1 MTAIAYT
8 QFRKRLDEF
17 FAQAEDEAVIITR
30 ADGQDRVLLSKQEY
44 ESLLETTHLLST
56 TANSSRLQAAMT
68 EIDNTLN
75 PGHPSIT

>member
-1 MTAIAYT
+1 MTAVAYT

-44 ESLLETTHLLST
+44 ESLLETAHLLST
-56 TANSSRLQAAMT
+56 ADNAARLQDAIT
-68 EIDNTLN
+68 EIEAEIARR
-75 PGHPSIT
+75 SAAA

>member
-30 ADGQDRVLLSKQEY
+30 ADGQDRVLISKQEY
-44 ESLLETTHLLST
+44 ESLLETAHLLST
-56 TANSSRLQAAMT
+56 AANANRLQSAMT
-68 EIDNTLN
+68 EIEAEIARR
-75 PGHPSIT
+75 SAV

>member
-30 ADGQDRVLLSKQEY
+30 ADGQDRVLISKQEY
-44 ESLLETTHLLST
+44 ESLLETAHLLST
-56 TANSSRLQAAMT
+56 TANANRLQSAMT
-68 EIDNTLN
+68 EIEAEIARR
-75 PGHPSIT
+75 SAI

>member
-30 ADGQDRVLLSKQEY
+30 ADGQDRVLISKQEY
-44 ESLLETTHLLST
+44 ESLLETAHLLSMT
-56 TANSSRLQAAMT
+56 TNANRLQSAMT
-68 EIDNTLN
+68 EIEADIVRR
-75 PGHPSIT
+75 SAI

>member
-8 QFRKRLDEF
+8 QFRRRLDEF

-44 ESLLETTHLLST
+44 DALMETSHLLST
-56 TANSSRLQAAMT
+56 VANASRLQDAAA
-68 EIDNTLN
+68 EIEAEIARRSTV
-75 PGHPSIT
+75 

>member
-30 ADGQDRVLLSKQEY
+30 ADGQDRVLISKQEY
-44 ESLLETTHLLST
+44 ESLLETAHLLSS
-56 TANSSRLQAAMT
+56 TANAARLHAAAA
-68 EIDNTLN
+68 EIEAEIARR
-75 PGHPSIT
+75 SAA